1 MRTSTNIYLVGLMG
15 AGKTTVG
22 RALARRLGK
31 RFIDSDHEIEAR
43 TGVPVATVFE
53 LEGEAGF
60 RTREAQVIAEL
71 CQPDQTVLA
80 TGGGAVLD
88 AGTRAR
94 LAERGFVIYLRA
106 APRDLWIR
114 TRNDRTRPLLQ
125 TADPLGRLED
135 LFRARDPFYTEVA
148 DLIVDSGKQRSSLL
162 VTRILGELPE
172 SCIVSV

>member
-1 MRTSTNIYLVGLMG
+1 MRDTTSIYLVGLMG

-31 RFIDSDHEIEAR
+31 SFVDSDHEIEAR

-60 RTREAQVIAEL
+60 RAREAQVIAEL
-71 CQPDQTVLA
+71 CALDRVVLA

-88 AGTRAR
+88 PANRQA
-94 LAERGFVIYLRA
+94 LAAHGFVIYLRA
-106 APRDLWIR
+106 APRDLWMR
-114 TRNDRTRPLLQ
+114 TRNDHTRPLLQ
-125 TADPLGRLED
+125 TADPLARLEA
-135 LFRARDPFYTEVA
+135 LYRQRDPLYTEVA
-148 DLIVDSGKQRSSLL
+148 DLVVDSGKQRSGLL

-172 SCIVSV
+172 SCKASA